1 MRYEDLLDKF
11 VPDLHGHWSCIKL
24 NAKEMR
30 MIRLALK
37 TQDAINDALD
47 EEISRTHLISLKGN
61 NINNDT
67 E

>member
-1 MRYEDLLDKF
+1 MRYTDILDKF
-11 VPDLHGHWSCIKL
+11 IPNLQGEYSCLKL

-37 TQDAINDALD
+37 TQDVINDVLD
-47 EEISRTHLISLKGN
+47 EEIDLYHVTRGDN
-61 NINNDT
+61 NG